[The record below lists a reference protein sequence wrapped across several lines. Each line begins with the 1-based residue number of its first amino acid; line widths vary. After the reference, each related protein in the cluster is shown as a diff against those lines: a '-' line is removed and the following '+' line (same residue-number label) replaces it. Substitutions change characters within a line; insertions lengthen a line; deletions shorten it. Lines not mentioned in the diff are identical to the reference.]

1 MAEKIENKNSLTIL
15 TDCKLIINE
24 FGNGFVNKD
33 DKIIYIKKKDLNNA
47 FHNEIVEIE
56 YEYNEE
62 TESYSGKIINYS
74 LDNKIMTGFVYNLYK
89 NDAFIL
95 IPELKK
101 GNLIMIPNKIKKE
114 IQKNQK
120 NIKNIKNKL
129 DKNKLEKYNWCVIKI
144 LPNNNLNIN
153 INNQNQLCG
162 ELIEVLPNNID
173 IIIEKKFNLSQ
184 ILSNPNNENQPE
196 QNSNTNSN
204 INIKKIIHLD
214 QRHLE
219 TFTVDPITCRDCDD
233 AFSIEL
239 NKTDNKIHIYVHIS
253 DVAHYINPD
262 NSIFEEVLNR
272 GNTYYGKK
280 KNWTMIP
287 RNYADNICSILPD
300 KDTYVITNEF
310 IYEPLK
316 GHLEYVGYFYS
327 IIKSKNKYCYEYVDE
342 NPDDERFKIMYESS
356 QIIKSQTK
364 DFQINETTKSHEM
377 VMYWMLKINQL
388 MCFEVKKLYRCNLKP
403 SINKFNLL
411 NQYITNKYKHS
422 PEKFNKFF
430 NSNNSNNNSD
440 NIKDENIKDEND
452 KTTDENDEINSQ
464 LELHLERDEIVYLSR
479 NDLKDDN
486 TFKFIIKSLLT
497 KAYYTE
503 IDDFHYGLGVDYYTH
518 WTSPIRRSADLL
530 NHCYLKGYQ
539 IDFSKYIDNLNETE
553 LKQTAIENFIINYNN
568 FQNIKINDV
577 LDGVIINI
585 SQTGITVLV
594 HQLEEK
600 YSIHIS
606 KLSQNNSILTFD
618 KVNKTLKNTIS
629 SYQMFD
635 NIKVIVK
642 KIEFDNIDLE
652 ILF

>member
-1 MAEKIENKNSLTIL
+1 MSS
-15 TDCKLIINE
+15 
-24 FGNGFVNKD
+24 
-33 DKIIYIKKKDLNNA
+33 
-47 FHNEIVEIE
+47 IE
-56 YEYNEE
+56 YK
-62 TESYSGKIINYS
+62 GKTYPTHSFLMSNKSSIKHVGGSINIF
-74 LDNKIMTGFVYNLYK
+74 KIKTK
-89 NDAFIL
+89 STD
-95 IPELKK
+95 K
-101 GNLIMIPNKIKKE
+101 NLIYSE
-114 IQKNQK
+114 
-120 NIKNIKNKL
+120 
-129 DKNKLEKYNWCVIKI
+129 
-144 LPNNNLNIN
+144 
-153 INNQNQLCG
+153 NQLCG

-184 ILSNPNNENQPE
+184 ILNDENKPEKINNNISNNSANNI
-196 QNSNTNSN
+196 S
-204 INIKKIIHLD
+204 IKNIIHRD

-219 TFTVDPITCRDCDD
+219 TFTVDPMTCRDCDD
-233 AFSIEL
+233 AFSIEF

-262 NSIFEEVLNR
+262 NSIFEEIMKR

-280 KNWTMIP
+280 KNWTMLP

-310 IYEPLK
+310 IYEPEKEQEEQEENKEQK

-327 IIKSKNKYCYEYVDE
+327 IIKSKNKYCYEYIDE

-364 DFQINETTKSHEM
+364 DFQINKTTKSHEM

-388 MCFEVKKLYRCNLKP
+388 MCLEVKKLFRCNLQP
-403 SINKFNLL
+403 PQNKFNLL
-411 NQYITNKYKHS
+411 NQYITNKYKDS
-422 PEKFNKFF
+422 PEKLNKIL
-430 NSNNSNNNSD
+430 NN
-440 NIKDENIKDEND
+440 
-452 KTTDENDEINSQ
+452 KTNKINEINSL

-497 KAYYTE
+497 KAYYTKN
-503 IDDFHYGLGVDYYTH
+503 DDLHYGLGIDYYTH

-530 NHCYLKGYQ
+530 NHCCLKGYQ
-539 IDFSKYIDNLNETE
+539 IDFSKYIVNMNETE
-553 LKQTAIENFIINYNN
+553 LKQTSIESFITNYNN

-577 LDGVIINI
+577 LDAVIINI

-635 NIKVIVK
+635 NLKVIVK

-652 ILF
+652 ILFRNTFLEILF

>member
-1 MAEKIENKNSLTIL
+1 MAEKIENKNLLTTL

-24 FGNGFVNKD
+24 FGNGFINKD

-62 TESYSGKIINYS
+62 NGSYSGKIINYS
-74 LDNKIMTGFVYNLYK
+74 LDNKIMTGFVYNLFK

-101 GNLIMIPNKIKKE
+101 GNLIMISNKINKE

-120 NIKNIKNKL
+120 NNKNKL
-129 DKNKLEKYNWCVIKI
+129 EKNKLEKYNWCVIKI
-144 LPNNNLNIN
+144 LSNDNSNH
-153 INNQNQLCG
+153 QNQLCG

-184 ILSNPNNENQPE
+184 ILIDENKPEKINNNI
-196 QNSNTNSN
+196 NNNIVNN
-204 INIKKIIHLD
+204 INIKNIIHRE

-219 TFTVDPITCRDCDD
+219 TFTVDPMTCRDCDD
-233 AFSIEL
+233 AFSIEF

-262 NSIFEEVLNR
+262 NSIFEEIMKR

-280 KNWTMIP
+280 KNWTMLP

-310 IYEPLK
+310 IYKPENLENGQK

-327 IIKSKNKYCYEYVDE
+327 IIKSKNKYCYEYIDE

-388 MCFEVKKLYRCNLKP
+388 MCLEVKKLFRCNLP
-403 SINKFNLL
+403 PPQNKFNLL
-411 NQYITNKYKHS
+411 NQYITNKYKDS
-422 PEKFNKFF
+422 PEKLNKIL
-430 NSNNSNNNSD
+430 NN
-440 NIKDENIKDEND
+440 
-452 KTTDENDEINSQ
+452 KTNKINEINSSI
-464 LELHLERDEIVYLSR
+464 ELHLERDEIVYLSR

-503 IDDFHYGLGVDYYTH
+503 NDDLHYGLGIDYYTH

-530 NHCYLKGYQ
+530 NHCFLKGYQ
-539 IDFSKYIDNLNETE
+539 IDFSKYINNLNETE
-553 LKQTAIENFIINYNN
+553 LKQTSIENFITNYNN

-577 LDGVIINI
+577 LDAVIINI
-585 SQTGITVLV
+585 SQTGINVLI

-606 KLSQNNSILTFD
+606 KLSKNNSILTFD
-618 KVNKTLKNTIS
+618 KVNKTLTNNNNTIS

-635 NIKVIVK
+635 NLKVIVK